1 MTFKIGDFVG
11 VKCEVQPGPFS
22 DEHLVTVE
30 TVDGAIS
37 GFVRESELRQEGDEW
52 QVRGKVRRVSPDAIE
67 VWILGSFFT
76 TNGIASIPLRLAMT
90 A

>member
-1 MTFKIGDFVG
+1 MTFKIGDFIG
-11 VKCEVQPGPFS
+11 IKCEVQPGPFS

-37 GFVRESELRQEGDEW
+37 GFVHESELRREGDEW
-52 QVRGKVRRVSPDAIE
+52 QVRGKVRRVSPDVIE

-76 TNGIASIPLRLAMT
+76 TNGIASVRPHLAMT

>member
-1 MTFKIGDFVG
+1 MTFKIGDFIG

-22 DEHLVTVE
+22 EELLVTIE
-30 TVDGAIS
+30 TTDGAIS
-37 GFVRESELRQEGDEW
+37 GFVRDTELRNVGNGWE
-52 QVRGKVRRVSPDAIE
+52 VRAKVRRINPDSIE

-76 TNGIASIPLRLAMT
+76 TNGIASVPTHRTIA